1 MLRAAVAGLA
11 DAELDRRPSDG
22 GWTPREVVHH
32 VADSEMTSAIRL
44 RRLIAEDEPLI
55 VGYDGDEFAR
65 RLHYADRPIAPA
77 LAAVEAARATTAQIL
92 HGLTEA
98 EWARMGTHSDSG
110 TYGVQRMARDLC
122 RPLRRSRRPDPRSAE
137 AARRGSPVVDTRRGA
152 HPYDPVPEHAPTPRR
167 AGTPSGPDPTP
178 DGHAEPARPRD
189 TPKYRRRSVASSP
202 SCWRRASGRG

>member
-1 MLRAAVAGLA
+1 MDADRRTALVARYEAGPGILRAAVEGLG
-11 DAELDRRPSDG
+11 DAELDRRPGDG

-77 LAAVEAARATTAQIL
+77 LAAVDAARATTAQVL

-110 TYGVQRMARDLC
+110 TYGV
-122 RPLRRSRRPDPRSAE
+122 AE
-137 AARRGSPVVDTRRGA
+137 WLETYAVHCD
-152 HPYDPVPEHAPTPRR
+152 EHADQIRR
-167 AGTPSGPDPTP
+167 ALGS
-178 DGHAEPARPRD
+178 
-189 TPKYRRRSVASSP
+189 
-202 SCWRRASGRG
+202 